1 MPRQKEL
8 DPYLHLRP
16 AQPKSP
22 FAMMRSLH
30 NLTINELHLRTRIPS
45 PTLILAEDG
54 LLNGPLPRLVDYWM
68 SVDPDQCSDIDFQYT
83 LFVET
88 KRHLHRHLFG
98 PHLPI
103 PYTSQ
108 STSELGVTDPHP
120 FDYLRRHCWVNFP
133 PSPTIGPIPPVG
145 PYSMT
150 LTALCRALCL
160 PLDSIKN
167 HVQKYDRK
175 PAVPG
180 ALLQALSDI
189 GYKHG
194 DLKLYTED
202 FNVFKRLKPTPGG
215 KIQVPTRKVTFS

>member
-16 AQPKSP
+16 AQQPSP
-22 FAMMRSLH
+22 FSILRSENNLSITDLH
-30 NLTINELHLRTRIPS
+30 RITRIPS

-68 SVDPDQCSDIDFQYT
+68 SVEPNRAADLDFEYT
-83 LFVET
+83 LWVET
-88 KRHLHRHLFG
+88 KRSLHKHLFG
-98 PHLPI
+98 PELPLPI
-103 PYTSQ
+103 NSD
-108 STSELGVTDPHP
+108 LHP
-120 FDYLRRHCWVNFP
+120 FDALRTNCYVYFP
-133 PSPTIGPIPPVG
+133 DSPTIGPIPPVG

-150 LTALCRALCL
+150 LTALCRSLCL

-175 PAVPG
+175 PVVPG
-180 ALLQALSDI
+180 VLFQALKDI
-189 GYKHG
+189 GYSHKEIKAY
-194 DLKLYTED
+194 DDD
-202 FNVFKRLKPTPGG
+202 FAVFKRFKPTPGG